1 MQQHL
6 SATIGLALQAV
17 MQLQRQTGA
26 LQATV
31 TSHERRLREMEKQA
45 RKAEAPSWIKQLP
58 ISEVVLLVSLLVSGV
73 ALHLLPPDWRA
84 DLRAIITARA
94 NK

>member
-1 MQQHL
+1 MSHHSQ
-6 SATIGLALQAV
+6 TIGLTLQAV
-17 MQLQRQTGA
+17 MDLQRRTGA

-31 TSHERRLREMEKQA
+31 QSHERRLQAMEK
-45 RKAEAPSWIKQLP
+45 KSSKGEAPSWIKQLP
-58 ISEVVLLVSLLVSGV
+58 ISEVVLLAALLISGV
-73 ALHLLPPDWRA
+73 AMHLMPPEWRE

>member
-1 MQQHL
+1 MQHHSQ
-6 SATIGLALQAV
+6 TIGLTLQAV

-31 TSHERRLREMEKQA
+31 KSHERRLREMEK
-45 RKAEAPSWIKQLP
+45 KASNREAPSWIKQLP
-58 ISEVVLLVSLLVSGV
+58 ISEVVLLAALLISGV
-73 ALHLLPPDWRA
+73 AMHLMPPEWRD

>member
-1 MQQHL
+1 MSHHSQ
-6 SATIGLALQAV
+6 TIGLTLQAV
-17 MQLQRQTGA
+17 MDLQRRTGA

-31 TSHERRLREMEKQA
+31 QSHERRLRAMEK
-45 RKAEAPSWIKQLP
+45 KTSKGEASSWIKQLP
-58 ISEVVLLVSLLVSGV
+58 LSEMALLAFLMLSGV
-73 ALHLLPPDWRA
+73 VMHLMPPEWRE